1 MRITKGNKIMKRRT
15 FLLGCAAAGLS
26 ISFAQAQ
33 TLNPAKLRVAL
44 LPDENASTLIQNAQ
58 PLKKYLED
66 TLKKEIELV
75 VTTDYSSM
83 IEAMRFGRI
92 EVAYFGPLSYVLA
105 KSKAPGIEPF
115 AVGVSKGSPT
125 YKSVIIALADGP
137 VKTVAD
143 IKGKMMGY
151 GDFASTSSHLIP
163 RAYLARHGLVG
174 DKDYKFAQLG
184 AHDAVARAVQSGQVQ
199 AGGLSQEIFNT
210 LVAKGTIDGKKLV
223 VLAES
228 DPIPNYPMVMQ
239 GNLAPELKAQITSA
253 FIGLKD
259 PAILKTFR
267 AEGFVATNDKA
278 YDILR
283 DTAKVLAL
291 DLSKFKG

>member
-1 MRITKGNKIMKRRT
+1 MERRS
-15 FLLGCAAAGLS
+15 FLLACTIGGFGLAMGS
-26 ISFAQAQ
+26 AFAKEEQ
-33 TLNPAKLRVAL
+33 NPANLRVAL
-44 LPDENASTLIQNAQ
+44 LPDENASTIIQNAL
-58 PLKKYLED
+58 PLKKYLEQALGKD
-66 TLKKEIELV
+66 IELI

-115 AVGVSKGSPT
+115 AVGVSKGSAT
-125 YKSVIIALADGP
+125 YKSVIVTRLDGP
-137 VKTVAD
+137 VKSLAD

-163 RAYLARHGLVG
+163 RALLARYGLFG
-174 DKDYKFAQLG
+174 DTDYKYVLLG

-199 AGGLSQEIFNT
+199 AGGLSQEIFKS
-210 LVAKGTIDGKKLV
+210 LVAKGSIDGDRV
-223 VLAES
+223 IVLAES

-239 GNLAPELKAQITSA
+239 GYLASELKSA
-253 FIGLKD
+253 ISKAFLELNDKE
-259 PAILKTFR
+259 ILKTFR
-267 AEGFVATNDKA
+267 AEAFTPTDDRA

-283 DTAKVLAL
+283 ETAKLLDL
-291 DLSKFKG
+291 DLSKVKG

>member
-1 MRITKGNKIMKRRT
+1 MQRRN
-15 FLLGCAAAGLS
+15 FLLACTIGGLGLA
-26 ISFAQAQ
+26 IGPATAEPAQ
-33 TLNPAKLRVAL
+33 NPATIRVAL
-44 LPDENASTLIQNAQ
+44 LPDENASTIIQNAQ
-58 PLKKYLED
+58 PLKRYLEQALGKD
-66 TLKKEIELV
+66 IELI

-125 YKSVIIALADGP
+125 YKSVIITRADGP
-137 VKTVAD
+137 VKSLAD

-163 RAYLARHGLVG
+163 RALLARNGLFG
-174 DKDYKFAQLG
+174 DTDYKYVLLG

-199 AGGLSQEIFNT
+199 AGGLSQEIFKS
-210 LVAKGTIDGKKLV
+210 LVAKGSIDGNKV
-223 VLAES
+223 TVLAES

-239 GNLAPELKAQITSA
+239 GYLAS
-253 FIGLKD
+253 GLKS
-259 PAILKTFR
+259 AISKAFLELNNKEILKTFR
-267 AEGFVATNDKA
+267 AEAFTPTDDRA

-283 DTAKVLAL
+283 ETAKLLDL
-291 DLSKFKG
+291 DLSKLKG

>member
-1 MRITKGNKIMKRRT
+1 MERRS
-15 FLLGCAAAGLS
+15 FLLACTLGGFSLAVRRVAAQ
-26 ISFAQAQ
+26 QAP
-33 TLNPAKLRVAL
+33 NPASLRVAL
-44 LPDENASTLIQNAQ
+44 LPDENASTIIQNAQ
-58 PLKKYLED
+58 PLKKYLEQVLGKD
-66 TLKKEIELV
+66 IELI

-125 YKSVIIALADGP
+125 YKSVIITRTDGP
-137 VKTVAD
+137 VRSLAD
-143 IKGKMMGY
+143 IKGKTMGY

-163 RAYLARHGLVG
+163 RALLARNGIYG
-174 DKDYKFAQLG
+174 DIDYKYVLLG

-199 AGGLSQEIFNT
+199 AGGLSQEIFKT
-210 LVAKGTIDGKKLV
+210 LVAKGSIDATKVV

-228 DPIPNYPMVMQ
+228 DPIPNYPMALQ
-239 GNLAPELKAQITSA
+239 GYLAPEFKAAIKSA
-253 FIGLKD
+253 FLELNDKE
-259 PAILKTFR
+259 ILKTFR
-267 AEGFVATNDKA
+267 AEGFVATDDKA

-283 DTAKVLAL
+283 ETAKVLDL
-291 DLSKFKG
+291 DLAKFKG